1 MLPIISSNTKLSQII
16 IDDPTILSVLSRFG
30 ISLGVGDMTI
40 EQICQQKKMNVV
52 FLTTILNTFR
62 DPDFFPEKILYSFE
76 AHLIVDY
83 LKKTNQTYLQFQLP
97 NIERHLHL
105 LISKSDAQ
113 NSNLLIIMKFFSEV
127 KAQLMKRIDDDKYRW
142 FPEILA
148 LENSDDNKVES
159 TVMAFDESNDSIE
172 DKINDLISMFV
183 VHLTGDY
190 DINLGQAVLLALD
203 SLKKDIAQ
211 NNRIRKRI
219 LMPLYQALASRQ

>member
-30 ISLGVGDMTI
+30 ILLGVGDMTI

-52 FLTTILNTFR
+52 FFTTILNTFR

-127 KAQLMKRIDDDKYRW
+127 KAQLMKRIDDDKNRW

-148 LENSDDNKVES
+148 LENSEGNKVES

>member
-16 IDDPTILSVLSRFG
+16 IDDPAILSVLSRFG
-30 ISLGVGDMTI
+30 ILLGVGDMTI

-52 FLTTILNTFR
+52 FFTTILNTFR

-127 KAQLMKRIDDDKYRW
+127 KAQLMKRIDDDKNRW

-148 LENSDDNKVES
+148 LENSEGNKVES

>member
-52 FLTTILNTFR
+52 FFTTILNTFR

-127 KAQLMKRIDDDKYRW
+127 KAQLMKRIDDDKNRW

-148 LENSDDNKVES
+148 LENSEGNKVES

>member
-30 ISLGVGDMTI
+30 ILLGVGDMTV

-52 FLTTILNTFR
+52 FFTTILNTFR

-127 KAQLMKRIDDDKYRW
+127 KAQLMKRIDDDKNRW

-148 LENSDDNKVES
+148 LENSEGNKVES

>member
-30 ISLGVGDMTI
+30 ILLGVGDMTI

-52 FLTTILNTFR
+52 FFTTILNTFR

-127 KAQLMKRIDDDKYRW
+127 KAQLMKRIDVDKNRW

-148 LENSDDNKVES
+148 LENSEGNKVES

>member
-52 FLTTILNTFR
+52 FFTTILNTFR

-159 TVMAFDESNDSIE
+159 TVIAFDESNDSIE

>member
-1 MLPIISSNTKLSQII
+1 MLPIISSDTQLSQII

-30 ISLGVGDMTI
+30 ILLGVGDMTI

-52 FLTTILNTFR
+52 FFTTILNTFR

-127 KAQLMKRIDDDKYRW
+127 KAQLMKRIDDDKNRW

-148 LENSDDNKVES
+148 LENSEGNKVES

>member
-52 FLTTILNTFR
+52 FFTTILNTFR

>member
-1 MLPIISSNTKLSQII
+1 MLPIISSDTKLSQII

-52 FLTTILNTFR
+52 FFTTILNTFR

-127 KAQLMKRIDDDKYRW
+127 KAQLMKRIDDDKNRW

-148 LENSDDNKVES
+148 LENSEGNKVES

>member
-1 MLPIISSNTKLSQII
+1 
-16 IDDPTILSVLSRFG
+16 
-30 ISLGVGDMTI
+30 
-40 EQICQQKKMNVV
+40 
-52 FLTTILNTFR
+52 
-62 DPDFFPEKILYSFE
+62 
-76 AHLIVDY
+76 
-83 LKKTNQTYLQFQLP
+83 
-97 NIERHLHL
+97 
-105 LISKSDAQ
+105 
-113 NSNLLIIMKFFSEV
+113 MKFFSEV
-127 KAQLMKRIDDDKYRW
+127 KAQLMKRIDDDKNRW

-148 LENSDDNKVES
+148 LENSEGNKVES

>member
-1 MLPIISSNTKLSQII
+1 M
-16 IDDPTILSVLSRFG
+16 
-30 ISLGVGDMTI
+30 GVGDMTV

-52 FLTTILNTFR
+52 FFTTILNTFR
-62 DPDFFPEKILYSFE
+62 DPNFFPEKILYSFQ
-76 AHLIVDY
+76 AHFIVDY
-83 LKKTNQTYLQFQLP
+83 LNKTNQSYLQFQLP

-127 KAQLMKRIDDDKYRW
+127 KSELMKRIDGDKNRW

-148 LENSDDNKVES
+148 LENSQDINIEGTATEV
-159 TVMAFDESNDSIE
+159 DESHDSIE
-172 DKINDLISMFV
+172 DKIHDLISMFV
-183 VHLTGDY
+183 IHLTGDY
-190 DINLGQAVLLALD
+190 DVNLGQAVLLALD
-203 SLKKDIAQ
+203 SLKKDISQ

>member
-30 ISLGVGDMTI
+30 ILLGVGDMTI

-52 FLTTILNTFR
+52 FFTTILNTFR

-127 KAQLMKRIDDDKYRW
+127 KAQLMKRIDDDKNRW

-148 LENSDDNKVES
+148 LEKSDENKVES

-203 SLKKDIAQ
+203 SLKKDITQ

>member
-1 MLPIISSNTKLSQII
+1 MLPIISSSTKLSQII

-52 FLTTILNTFR
+52 FFTTILNTFR

-127 KAQLMKRIDDDKYRW
+127 KAQLMKRIDDDKNHW

-148 LENSDDNKVES
+148 LENSEGNKVES

-183 VHLTGDY
+183 VYLTGDY

>member
-52 FLTTILNTFR
+52 FFTTILNTFR

-113 NSNLLIIMKFFSEV
+113 NSNLLIIMKFFREV
-127 KAQLMKRIDDDKYRW
+127 KAQLMKRIDDDKNRW

-148 LENSDDNKVES
+148 LEKSDENKVES

-219 LMPLYQALASRQ
+219 LLPLYQALASRQ

>member
-52 FLTTILNTFR
+52 FFTTILNTFR

-127 KAQLMKRIDDDKYRW
+127 KAQLMKRIDDDKNRW

-148 LENSDDNKVES
+148 LEKSDENKVES

-203 SLKKDIAQ
+203 NLKKDITQ

>member
-52 FLTTILNTFR
+52 FFTTILNTFR

-127 KAQLMKRIDDDKYRW
+127 KAQLMKRIDDDKNRW

-148 LENSDDNKVES
+148 LEKSDENKVES

>member
-52 FLTTILNTFR
+52 FFTTILNTFR
-62 DPDFFPEKILYSFE
+62 DPDFFPEKVLYSFE

-97 NIERHLHL
+97 NIDRHLHL

-127 KAQLMKRIDDDKYRW
+127 KAQLMKRIDDDKNRW

-148 LENSDDNKVES
+148 LENSEGNKVES

>member
-52 FLTTILNTFR
+52 FFTTILNTFR

-83 LKKTNQTYLQFQLP
+83 LKKNNQTYLQFQLP

-127 KAQLMKRIDDDKYRW
+127 KAQLMKRIDDDKNRW

-148 LENSDDNKVES
+148 LEKSEGNKVES

>member
-16 IDDPTILSVLSRFG
+16 IDDPAILSVLSRFG
-30 ISLGVGDMTI
+30 ILLGVGDMTI

-52 FLTTILNTFR
+52 FFTTILNTFR

-127 KAQLMKRIDDDKYRW
+127 KAQLMKRIDDDKNRW
-142 FPEILA
+142 FPVILA
-148 LENSDDNKVES
+148 LENSEGNKVES

>member
-1 MLPIISSNTKLSQII
+1 MLPIISSDTKLSQII

-52 FLTTILNTFR
+52 FFTTILNTFR

-127 KAQLMKRIDDDKYRW
+127 KAQLMKRIDDDKNRW

-148 LENSDDNKVES
+148 LEKSDENKVES

>member
-30 ISLGVGDMTI
+30 ILLGVGDMTI

-52 FLTTILNTFR
+52 FFTTILNTFR

-127 KAQLMKRIDDDKYRW
+127 KAQLMKRIDDDKNRW

-148 LENSDDNKVES
+148 LENSEGNKVES

-172 DKINDLISMFV
+172 DKINDLINMFV

>member
-30 ISLGVGDMTI
+30 ILLGVGDMTI

-52 FLTTILNTFR
+52 FFTTILNTFR

-127 KAQLMKRIDDDKYRW
+127 KAQLMKRIDDDKNRW

-148 LENSDDNKVES
+148 LEKSDENKVES

>member
-30 ISLGVGDMTI
+30 ILLGVGDMTI

-52 FLTTILNTFR
+52 FFTTILNTFR

-127 KAQLMKRIDDDKYRW
+127 KAQLMKRIDDDKNRW

-148 LENSDDNKVES
+148 LENSEGNKVES

-219 LMPLYQALASRQ
+219 LMPLYQALASR

>member
-30 ISLGVGDMTI
+30 ILLGVGDMTI

-52 FLTTILNTFR
+52 FFTTILNTFR

-127 KAQLMKRIDDDKYRW
+127 KAQLMKRIDDDKNRW

-148 LENSDDNKVES
+148 LENSEGNKVES

-172 DKINDLISMFV
+172 DQINDLISMFV

>member
-52 FLTTILNTFR
+52 FFTTILNTFR
-62 DPDFFPEKILYSFE
+62 DPDFFPEKVLYSFE

>member
-52 FLTTILNTFR
+52 FFTTILNTFR

-127 KAQLMKRIDDDKYRW
+127 KVQLMKRIDDDKNRW

-148 LENSDDNKVES
+148 LENSEGNKVES

>member
-30 ISLGVGDMTI
+30 ILLGVGDMTI

-52 FLTTILNTFR
+52 FFTTILNTFR

-127 KAQLMKRIDDDKYRW
+127 KAQLMKRIDDDKNRW

-148 LENSDDNKVES
+148 LENSEGNKVES
-159 TVMAFDESNDSIE
+159 TVRAFDESNDSIE

>member
-1 MLPIISSNTKLSQII
+1 MLPIISSDTKLSQII

-52 FLTTILNTFR
+52 FFTTILNTFR

-127 KAQLMKRIDDDKYRW
+127 KAQLMKRIDDDKNRW

-203 SLKKDIAQ
+203 NLKKDIAQ

>member
-52 FLTTILNTFR
+52 FFTTILNTFR

-127 KAQLMKRIDDDKYRW
+127 KAQLMKRIDDDKNRW

-148 LENSDDNKVES
+148 LENSEGNKVES
-159 TVMAFDESNDSIE
+159 TVMAYDESNDSIE

>member
-1 MLPIISSNTKLSQII
+1 MLPIISSDTKLSQII

-30 ISLGVGDMTI
+30 ILLGVGDMTI

-52 FLTTILNTFR
+52 FFTTILNTFR

-127 KAQLMKRIDDDKYRW
+127 KAQLMKRIDDDKNRW

-148 LENSDDNKVES
+148 LENSEGNKVES